1 MLKNTNELHTVLRRC
16 PGNCARVLPHRKS
29 FPAHPVPLRL
39 KANTRRRADTDP
51 RACAIQPRAGSSLF
65 RRKVAGWRSTSLSN
79 SRCHSFVWHNMYVY
93 IIEREIQGWT
103 WVILPWTQPNSRCL
117 LILETGCGC
126 KSSTLLYSIL
136 ANVSSKTKMH
146 VESCRIWV

>member
-65 RRKVAGWRSTSLSN
+65 RRKVAGWRSTSPSN

-93 IIEREIQGWT
+93 IIERERDPRLDLGDIAMDTTKFTVSAHLGNRLRLQ
-103 WVILPWTQPNSRCL
+103 I
-117 LILETGCGC
+117 IH
-126 KSSTLLYSIL
+126 STLLD
-136 ANVSSKTKMH
+136 
-146 VESCRIWV
+146 SCQRLLKNKNAC